1 MFRNVNLYDKLKR
14 ERGLSE
20 SEAANVSVS
29 EVFHWLND
37 AYCNERR
44 ILANLDSA
52 GAPNAE
58 FSMATLE
65 PEKVFSIKEIER
77 LCIKYRLRFLDSQHY
92 KGEYPYEAVLEIKRM
107 EEILGVELTKF
118 KMVAPSAMF
127 ELADCDKDPLLFLP
141 LSEKYFYLV
150 ASWGN
155 DLAWYRK
162 ALMFPLRSLKALA
175 ASIAVLSFLIAIL
188 IPTEWMMSG
197 VEGNVFYARL
207 AFFFWCLIC
216 ITSILTYVGFAFFKN
231 VSSAQWN
238 SPYFK
243 QNF

>member
-1 MFRNVNLYDKLKR
+1 MFKNVNLFDKLKQ
-14 ERGLSE
+14 ERGAYDT
-20 SEAANVSVS
+20 EAANVAVS

-44 ILANLDSA
+44 ILSNLETA

-58 FSMATLE
+58 FSMALLV
-65 PEKVFSIKEIER
+65 PEKVFAIEEIER
-77 LCIKYRLRFLDSQHY
+77 LCVKYRLRFLDSQHF
-92 KGEYPYEAVLEIKRM
+92 KGPYPYEVVLEIKKL
-107 EEILGVELTKF
+107 EETLGVELSKF
-118 KMVAPSAMF
+118 KIVAPSAMF
-127 ELADCDKDPLLFLP
+127 KLGDCDQDPLLFVP
-141 LSEKYFYLV
+141 LSEKYYYLV

-162 ALMFPLRSLKALA
+162 ALMYPVRSLKTLA
-175 ASIAVLSFLIAIL
+175 TSIAVVSLLVTLL
-188 IPTEWMMSG
+188 IPTEWMVG
-197 VEGNVFYARL
+197 GIAGNIFYARL

-231 VSSAQWN
+231 VSAAQWN
-238 SPYFK
+238 SPFFK